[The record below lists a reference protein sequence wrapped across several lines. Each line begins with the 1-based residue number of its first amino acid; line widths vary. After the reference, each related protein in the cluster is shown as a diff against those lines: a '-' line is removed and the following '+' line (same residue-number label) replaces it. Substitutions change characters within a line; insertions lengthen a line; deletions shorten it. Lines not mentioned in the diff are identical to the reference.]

1 MEVFSPKDARQAIA
15 EKIPFYVFDVFN
27 EMLSE
32 NWNKHEIRLKTDDI
46 IARIINISERIGDY
60 ATRFDIIDKR
70 WLNIEP
76 FYGDKGWI
84 VKYERDSHPY
94 YDSTPD
100 YFVFIPNE

>member
-1 MEVFSPKDARQAIA
+1 MEIFSPKDARQANA
-15 EKIPFYVFDVFN
+15 EKIPCYVFDVFN

-32 NWNKHEIRLKTDDI
+32 NWNKHEIKLKTDDI
-46 IARIINISERIGDY
+46 IARIINISERVGDY

-76 FYGDKGWI
+76 FYEDKGWTI
-84 VKYERDSHPY
+84 RYESDSHPY
-94 YDSTPD
+94 YDPTPD

>member
-1 MEVFSPKDARQAIA
+1 MEIFSPKDARQANA
-15 EKIPFYVFDVFN
+15 EKIPCYVFDVFN

-32 NWNKHEIRLKTDDI
+32 NWNKHEIKLKTDDI
-46 IARIINISERIGDY
+46 IARIINISERVGDH

-76 FYGDKGWI
+76 FYGGKGWI
-84 VKYERDSHPY
+84 VKHESDSHPY

-100 YFVFIPNE
+100 YFVFIPTE